1 VVYLGKLKLKKFN
14 GSLIDYFQKLICS
27 LKPLVTK
34 LKRLK
39 KLRNALIVIVISGIV
54 AFTGLFVLES
64 NYNPTVIDPFGDIR
78 FSIPIDVASSGYLSY
93 NESISPGYFSSS
105 ANVYAFMYS
114 PYADIFKFK
123 LEVSYDNNTWIE
135 VPFIKSNS
143 KPEDFN
149 QYANLGIFSIEN
161 PTTLKVYCH
170 YVIPPQ
176 NISLPPNTT
185 PYMILKSING
195 QILLKQETN
204 AHDQMLEVLVF
215 ITLFSL
221 SLSVVRLL
229 RDEWT
234 KEAKQRNS

>member
-1 VVYLGKLKLKKFN
+1 MLSLTPLFLKF
-14 GSLIDYFQKLICS
+14 
-27 LKPLVTK
+27 
-34 LKRLK
+34 KRLK
-39 KLRNALIVIVISGIV
+39 KLRNALIVIILSIMV
-54 AFTGLFVLES
+54 AFSFLYVL
-64 NYNPTVIDPFGDIR
+64 NLNFNPTVIDPFGDIT
-78 FSIPIDVASSGYLSY
+78 FSIPTDVASSGYLSY

-123 LEVSYDNNTWIE
+123 LELSYDNNTWIE
-135 VPFIKSNS
+135 VPFIKSTA

-149 QYANLGIFSIEN
+149 QYANLGTFSIDK

-170 YVIPPQ
+170 YFIPPQ
-176 NISLPPNTT
+176 NITLPPNST
-185 PYMILKSING
+185 PYTILKSIKG

-221 SLSVVRLL
+221 SLSVARLL
-229 RDEWT
+229 RDEWN
-234 KEAKQRNS
+234 KEEKQRIS